1 MRERE
6 NANRTREA
14 GNRDKVEGAIAIVLA
29 FVRSGAVG
37 FIDWLDGFID
47 IQAHVLN
54 AFATAVSND
63 IMTISLIARAE
74 QQLNFKLA

>member
-1 MRERE
+1 VPERE

>member
-37 FIDWLDGFID
+37 FID

-54 AFATAVSND
+54 TFATAVSND
-63 IMTISLIARAE
+63 IMTISLIAGAE